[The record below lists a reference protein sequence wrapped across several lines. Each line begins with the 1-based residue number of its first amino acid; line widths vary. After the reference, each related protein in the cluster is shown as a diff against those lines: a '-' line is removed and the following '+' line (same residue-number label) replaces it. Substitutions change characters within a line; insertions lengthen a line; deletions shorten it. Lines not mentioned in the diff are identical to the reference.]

1 MSQTVN
7 GDRIDHI
14 NWELDF
20 GFQNLFNHLTI
31 GTTVGWNKYDFV
43 GFGNVGPQKN
53 LFSLIFA
60 QLYFGNFTISSYF
73 EITPDYSVSGNGLNR
88 SERFNYIFVQ
98 YKWKDWRFSCSVYNP
113 FTKRGA
119 LYENKSFSDV
129 HPERRTNYIKD
140 NANMVSIGV
149 AYRINFGKQLKKS
162 SRTLR
167 NRGVD
172 TGVAY

>member
-1 MSQTVN
+1 MQTVLLVF
-7 GDRIDHI
+7 GTRPEAIKMCPLVK
-14 NWELDF
+14 ELKKRK
-20 GFQNLFNHLTI
+20 GFSVKVCVTGQHREMLDQVLKI
-31 GTTVGWNKYDFV
+31 
-43 GFGNVGPQKN
+43 
-53 LFSLIFA
+53 
-60 QLYFGNFTISSYF
+60 F